1 MLFGNKCIHGA
12 TSECPDCAYE
22 RSGIAVES
30 GDYYSHQFQPTAVKT
45 NGDLLLLGAVGN
57 HHKKEEVRCAE
68 CGLVQGGESARGGKR
83 HIVGCSLDFIF
94 PAKEPE
100 YVITETGKAALER
113 SKLKTGMCVWHTCQ
127 RPRLNDSR
135 LCASHKTLQ
144 DKLDSTPLPKGKN
157 G

>member
-12 TSECPDCAYE
+12 TSECPDCAYD
-22 RSGIAVES
+22 RSGVAVES

-57 HHKKEEVRCAE
+57 YPPNKKAE
-68 CGLVQGGESARGGKR
+68 GPNGSASPSICIEQPPVEK
-83 HIVGCSLDFIF
+83 S
-94 PAKEPE
+94 KEPE
-100 YVITETGKAALER
+100 FVITETGKAALER
-113 SKLKTGMCVWHTCQ
+113 NKLKLGMCAWHTCQ

-135 LCASHKTLQ
+135 LCAAHKTLQ